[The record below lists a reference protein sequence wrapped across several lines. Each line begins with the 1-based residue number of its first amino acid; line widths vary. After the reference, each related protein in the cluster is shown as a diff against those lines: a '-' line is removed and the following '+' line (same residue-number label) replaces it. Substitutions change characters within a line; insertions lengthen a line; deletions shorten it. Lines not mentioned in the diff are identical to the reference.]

1 MAAMAGD
8 DSRRGAG
15 DRTARDQSTSSGAA
29 PQTLE
34 APAPA
39 PRRDASMSLLRDL
52 MENTLDAGYAEAAER
67 RRRAAEQGQ
76 PAARRGSHLLA
87 LIGVALVGLLLATSA
102 LQLRAHASRKDHNDL
117 ASRVRQATRTTDQ
130 VAADVDRLR
139 GQIAAARADGL
150 ALTAAGRA
158 VSEQLDA
165 LEVLSG
171 AVPVTGPGLVV
182 TVDDAKSAGAVD
194 STGQPRLD
202 TGEDPG
208 RVRDRDLQKVVN
220 GLWAAGAEAIAIN
233 GQRLTATTA
242 IRNAGQAIL
251 VAYRP
256 LQPPYVISAIGDPDT
271 LPARFEDTVG
281 GAYLRLISQ
290 TYGIRASQD
299 VRDGSGPGR
308 TLRLPAA
315 DSLTVRRASVP
326 TATPTPTPTP
336 TPAPTPARTPTP
348 APAATP
354 ARSASTPAATPRVSA
369 R

>member
-1 MAAMAGD
+1 MAGD
-8 DSRRGAG
+8 DSTRSAGGEPGTSGAG
-15 DRTARDQSTSSGAA
+15 
-29 PQTLE
+29 PQTLS
-34 APAPA
+34 PPPA
-39 PRRDASMSLLRDL
+39 PRCDASMSLLRDL
-52 MENTLDAGYAEAAER
+52 MENTLDAGYAEAAAR
-67 RRRAAEQGQ
+67 RRRAVEQGR
-76 PAARRGSHLLA
+76 PAARRGSRVLA
-87 LIGVALVGLLLATSA
+87 VVGVALVGLLLATSA

-117 ASRVRQATRTTDQ
+117 VSRVKQATRATDQ

-158 VSEQLDA
+158 ASDRLDA

-202 TGEDPG
+202 TGDDPG

-290 TYGIRASQD
+290 TYGIRYREEVHAGT
-299 VRDGSGPGR
+299 DGGDL
-308 TLRLPAA
+308 LRLPAA

-326 TATPTPTPTP
+326 TPTPTPVPAASSTP
-336 TPAPTPARTPTP
+336 T
-348 APAATP
+348 
-354 ARSASTPAATPRVSA
+354 RSR
-369 R
+369 